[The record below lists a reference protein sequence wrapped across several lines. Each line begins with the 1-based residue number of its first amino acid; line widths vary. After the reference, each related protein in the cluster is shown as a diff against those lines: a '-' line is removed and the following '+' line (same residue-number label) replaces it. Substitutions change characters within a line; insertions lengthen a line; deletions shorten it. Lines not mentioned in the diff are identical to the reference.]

1 MEAPWQAEVNRRKEH
16 QPKGFFR
23 GRFTAAVGG
32 DEKWQDIF
40 KLMDVNG
47 EHVENIW
54 ENHYEWIRVG
64 FVSDSCRIRV
74 GFVSDVSK
82 ASQGKSSAN
91 SGLSIAIFIS
101 LIWGQMT
108 HRNPQAD

>member
-74 GFVSDVSK
+74 GSVSDSCRMCLK
-82 ASQGKSSAN
+82 
-91 SGLSIAIFIS
+91 L
-101 LIWGQMT
+101 
-108 HRNPQAD
+108 HRENHLQIVDCPLPFLYL